1 MALRRPILVALL
13 TAATALA
20 GCSQGDGADAPGAT
34 KNPAAKGTTTA
45 SPSATGTA
53 STPATNQFGERFNL
67 IGMAHTSPA
76 TPGGLPIEVDTSPC
90 DDTST
95 GGPFSYASAPCSAN
109 APINNVSTNL
119 VSFNTRLKGSRSPA
133 STRLHP
139 VQFEVVSNDSGS
151 GALRGTIDLTVC
163 QPRFGV
169 TPPGK
174 KDTTRDRISFTFTAT
189 FKQPTKEETTWAGQF
204 QIADA
209 TGVYQGIRGGGEIAG
224 YFMCL
229 GPERCA
235 QQGGFRDAQV
245 AMIGSYDPPEG
256 ALQ

>member
-1 MALRRPILVALL
+1 MLPRRSLL
-13 TAATALA
+13 IGLFAAATALA
-20 GCSQGDGADAPGAT
+20 GCSDAGDDESSSGA
-34 KNPAAKGTTTA
+34 KSSAAR
-45 SPSATGTA
+45 SPSATPSSA
-53 STPATNQFGERFNL
+53 AAQQFSDRFNL

-76 TPGGLPIEVDTSPC
+76 TPGGLPIEVKTTPWDG
-90 DDTST
+90 TST
-95 GGPFSYASAPCSAN
+95 GGPYSYASAPCSAN

-139 VQFEVVSNDSGS
+139 VQFEVLSNDNGS
-151 GALRGTIDLTVC
+151 GELRGTIDLTVC

-174 KDTTRDRISFTFTAT
+174 EDTARDRITFTFTAT
-189 FKQPTKEETTWAGQF
+189 FTQPTKEETTWGGEF
-204 QIADA
+204 QIKDA
-209 TGVYQGIRGGGEIAG
+209 TGVYQGIRGSGRIAG

-235 QQGGFRDAQV
+235 QRGGFRDAQV

-256 ALQ
+256 ATQ